1 MSKKTSKKAE
11 KPNIVSMDL
20 VHAHAAGIDI
30 SDSEHVV
37 AVPENA
43 YKERVKNLGEKTT
56 QQNGVPYLDV
66 SATFRE
72 GEIVLNVVNRNKDE
86 AITTDIISQNGSFTG
101 NFTVAEVNGPDI
113 KSRNDFNKEI
123 VSTVEKPSLKTN
135 GNKITYTFPPHS
147 FTMIKGKVQK

>member
-1 MSKKTSKKAE
+1 
-11 KPNIVSMDL
+11 
-20 VHAHAAGIDI
+20 
-30 SDSEHVV
+30 
-37 AVPENA
+37 
-43 YKERVKNLGEKTT
+43 
-56 QQNGVPYLDV
+56 V
-66 SATFRE
+66 SATFRDD
-72 GEIVLNVVNRNKDE
+72 EIVLNVVNRNKDE

-135 GNKITYTFPPHS
+135 GTKITYTFPPHS